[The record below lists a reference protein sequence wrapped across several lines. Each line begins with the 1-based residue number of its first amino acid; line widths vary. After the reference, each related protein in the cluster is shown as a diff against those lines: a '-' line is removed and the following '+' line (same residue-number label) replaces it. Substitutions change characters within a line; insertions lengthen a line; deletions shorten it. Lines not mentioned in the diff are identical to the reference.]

1 MRSGVLRGML
11 VGALVLLTAA
21 AVVAQAPKTVTLTG
35 TVVQVEGNTLAVK
48 MASGDMRVFTP
59 PADRRFMIDGQS
71 LTLSQLRPGMSLTA
85 TVTETATTVM
95 DRTVQKLSGRVWY
108 AAGPTVIL
116 TLASG
121 ENRMYTV
128 KSDDP
133 VKFYNAD
140 GKEMTVFD
148 LRKGMNINATKITE
162 TPRAEFVSSAVVTGT
177 AAAAGS
183 AAGSG
188 GAAAGAAAPA
198 RAVSGLRRPRR
209 LRRLRRARP
218 PQRRLRPRRRR
229 CRKRRARCRS
239 SACSAWRRW
248 RLEPVSPGC
257 AGGTAV
263 RLPPGAPAGDGAQ
276 NATASGRS
284 EYV

>member
-183 AAGSG
+183 TAGSG

-198 RAVSGLRRPRR
+198 RAVSGAQAAPAAPAAPAGQAAPAAASTAPKTLPKTASPMPFVGLLGLASLAIGASLTR
-209 LRRLRRARP
+209 LRRRNRR
-218 PQRRLRPRRRR
+218 
-229 CRKRRARCRS
+229 
-239 SACSAWRRW
+239 
-248 RLEPVSPGC
+248 
-257 AGGTAV
+257 
-263 RLPPGAPAGDGAQ
+263 
-276 NATASGRS
+276 
-284 EYV
+284 